1 MLFISLSRNTQ
12 ISIINM
18 IDQNHQSITNSSFFK
33 EISPQYATNSF
44 TDFITF
50 GDSLADVGNFYIT
63 NRSTNPESPPY
74 ADGRF
79 SNGELVPEII
89 AKELGLS
96 ASTPSLDGGD
106 NYAFGTAETGSGF
119 SDEGLP
125 NVGEQIQAYLNTDA
139 PAEGDIFFIS
149 AGSNNFFPD
158 IDDEITPDNIAAPT
172 SVFEGLT
179 ENITTLVDAGAKNLI
194 IPNLA
199 LLGTVPYAKDSG
211 ISDALNNASTEFNR
225 LFDTKLDNLENELGI
240 NIFELDVASEIVK
253 IRANPENFGL
263 VNIEQ
268 PALNED
274 NEIVVPSPNQYFW
287 WDEFHATNLVSSLV
301 AQAVID
307 EIPKTRVRFKNTQTF
322 SLVPYFDSSS
332 TACFQGNS
340 TDPVFS
346 FRNTSEY
353 FDEFFIDNTI
363 EVDSVSNTSLSLA
376 NELYK
381 GSASNKLENLEKL
394 YLSYPTSLLL
404 QQIMSA
410 SIK

>member
-1 MLFISLSRNTQ
+1 M
-12 ISIINM
+12 IN
-18 IDQNHQSITNSSFFK
+18 QNHQSITNSSFFK

-96 ASTPSLDGGD
+96 ASTPSLDGGN

-125 NVGEQIQAYLNTDA
+125 NVGEQIKAYLNTDA
-139 PAEGDIFFIS
+139 PVEGDIFFIS

-158 IDDEITPDNIAAPT
+158 IDDEITPDNIAAPA
-172 SVFEGLT
+172 SVLEGLT
-179 ENITTLVDAGAKNLI
+179 ENITTLADAGAENFI

-199 LLGTVPYAKDSG
+199 LLGTVPYAKDEG

-225 LFDTKLDNLENELGI
+225 LFDTKLDNIEDELGI
-240 NIFELDVASEIVK
+240 NIFELDIASEIVE
-253 IRANPENFGL
+253 IRANPEEFGL
-263 VNIEQ
+263 VNVEE

-287 WDEFHATNLVSSLV
+287 WDKFHATNLVSSLV

-307 EIPKTRVRFKNTQTF
+307 EIPKNTLPLKNANTF
-322 SLVPYFDSSS
+322 SLVSYFDISS
-332 TACFQGNS
+332 TAPSQLNIRDS
-340 TDPVFS
+340 VFS
-346 FRNTSEY
+346 FRNARES
-353 FDEFFIDNTI
+353 FDEFVIGNTI
-363 EVDSVSNTSLSLA
+363 EVDSVNNTSLSLT
-376 NELYK
+376 NEFYQ
-381 GSASNKLENLEKL
+381 GSGLNKLERMENFS
-394 YLSYPTSLLL
+394 LSY
-404 QQIMSA
+404 ISA
-410 SIK
+410 Y